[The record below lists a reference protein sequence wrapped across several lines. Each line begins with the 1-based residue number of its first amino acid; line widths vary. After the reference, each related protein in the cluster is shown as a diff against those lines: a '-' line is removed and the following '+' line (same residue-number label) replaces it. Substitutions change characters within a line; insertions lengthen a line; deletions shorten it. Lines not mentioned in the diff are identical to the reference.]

1 MKLILTKF
9 RKNISLVL
17 TKYLKIQIK
26 LFCYS
31 YLIEISHLFR
41 FQKKKYLR
49 IIKVF
54 LFVNNQN

>member
-1 MKLILTKF
+1 MKLILTKL

-31 YLIEISHLFR
+31 YLIEISNLFR